1 LAAKD
6 STGRRATIMP
16 TTHYHTL
23 GVTPSATV
31 EQIRRAYRA
40 LAKSLHPDVN
50 PAKDAAAK
58 FARIAA
64 AYEVLSDARAR
75 REYDLSLAARAAPP
89 PERSSSDLRQGHYV
103 WVSVAGRPSDRE
115 VDISEVDELF
125 DTFFGG
131 GAVGGAG
138 GAAKSRRAEKAT
150 KPSAKASNKQE
161 PNKPPSKKPKPPRRS
176 SG

>member
-1 LAAKD
+1 
-6 STGRRATIMP
+6 MP
-16 TTHYHTL
+16 TNHYHTL
-23 GVTPSATV
+23 GLQPSATAD
-31 EQIRRAYRA
+31 QIRRAYRA
-40 LAKSLHPDVN
+40 LAKTLHPDIN
-50 PAKDAAAK
+50 PAKDAAAR

-89 PERSSSDLRQGHYV
+89 PERSASDLRQGHYV
-103 WVSVAGRPSDRE
+103 WVSVAGRPADRE

-131 GAVGGAG
+131 PH
-138 GAAKSRRAEKAT
+138 AKPTAPKG
-150 KPSAKASNKQE
+150 PGPASNKQE
-161 PNKPPSKKPKPPRRS
+161 PNKRRPKKPQPRRRS

>member
-1 LAAKD
+1 
-6 STGRRATIMP
+6 MP
-16 TTHYHTL
+16 TNHYHTL
-23 GVTPSATV
+23 GLQPSATAD
-31 EQIRRAYRA
+31 QIRRAYRA
-40 LAKSLHPDVN
+40 LAKSLHPDIN

-58 FARIAA
+58 FARIAG

-89 PERSSSDLRQGHYV
+89 PERTSSDLRQGHYV
-103 WVSVAGRPSDRE
+103 WVSVAGRPSERE

-131 GAVGGAG
+131 SRAPSKP
-138 GAAKSRRAEKAT
+138 KSKA
-150 KPSAKASNKQE
+150 PQASNKQE
-161 PNKPPSKKPKPPRRS
+161 PNKRTARKPSARRRS